1 MMKPVTKKIMWIF
14 AMGQFGWSILT
25 GIVIN
30 WLVYFYQPV
39 EELINQGQPL
49 FISQGTVVFG
59 LFTIIGAIT
68 AFGRLFDA
76 ISDPLIASASDQS
89 THKLGRRIPFL
100 RRFALPFALMTIFI
114 FIPQSEG
121 ISMLNNISLFIKVI
135 VFYLFMTLYCTPYTA
150 LIPEL
155 GRSQE
160 DKINISTYISIT
172 FILGTSLAY
181 SAPFIWDI
189 FISNGIARV
198 SAIQLTFAILA
209 TIAFILMMV
218 PALFLKETDYI
229 KAEPSKSGAFESL
242 LKTFKNKHFRIFVLS
257 DVLYWIALTIFQTG
271 LPFFVVALLGLEEFM
286 ITVLFLTMTFVSFLF
301 YLPVNLWAKKV
312 GKKPLV
318 LIAFLTFAIA
328 FFIASISGLLPINA
342 HIHGFIIAIS
352 AALPMAILGILP
364 QAMVADIAQFESV
377 ITGEN
382 REGMFFAA
390 RTFAFKVGQSLAILI
405 FTTFATIGR
414 DTGLGYRFALIT
426 AIILSLLGAG
436 VLIRYNEKHI
446 IEKIEK

>member
-1 MMKPVTKKIMWIF
+1 MMKPVSKKIMWIF

-39 EELINQGQPL
+39 DELVNQGQPL
-49 FISQGTVVFG
+49 YISQGTVVFG

-76 ISDPLIASASDQS
+76 ISDPLIASTSDQS
-89 THKLGRRIPFL
+89 THKSGRRIPFL
-100 RRFALPFALMTIFI
+100 RRFALPFALMTVFI

-135 VFYLFMTLYCTPYTA
+135 IFYLFMTLYCTPYTA

-189 FISNGIARV
+189 FISYGIARV
-198 SAIQLTFAILA
+198 TAIQLTFTILA

-229 KAEPSKSGAFESL
+229 QAEPSKSGAFESL
-242 LKTFKNKHFRIFVLS
+242 LKTFKNRHFRIFVLS

-286 ITVLFLTMTFVSFLF
+286 ITLLFLTMTFVSFLF
-301 YLPVNLWAKKV
+301 YLPVNIWAKKV

-318 LIAFLTFAIA
+318 LIAFLTFAFA

-342 HIHGFIIAIS
+342 YVHGFIIAIS

-377 ITGEN
+377 NTGEN

-390 RTFAFKVGQSLAILI
+390 RTFAFKVGQSLAILL

-414 DTGLGYRFALIT
+414 ETGLGYRLALIT
-426 AIILSLLGAG
+426 AIILSLLGAV
-436 VLIRYNEKHI
+436 VLIRYNEKNI